1 MIINKDVFDGGFCHI
16 NDVDIQLILGCKSHV
31 CAIVELSIVSGVDDT
46 YADNLMTCL
55 RFSDVMW
62 NCHDNGIMT
71 GKYNASSNAL
81 GVRFNFNYTR
91 YAGRSLRIKLSCVGD
106 QDITHVLLKA
116 CCKYN
121 SFVLYF

>member
-1 MIINKDVFDGGFCHI
+1 MT
-16 NDVDIQLILGCKSHV
+16 LGCKSHV

-46 YADNLMTCL
+46 YADSLMTCL

-121 SFVLYF
+121 SFVFYFLNGTCIWWNEKKLSGSIFI